1 MKSDLGAGAVCYV
14 IEGRLPRPPPKGLNI
29 YFVGG
34 VKAQLTQISWGR
46 ESKKRVFVLPMFLIH
61 MEDNLN

>member
-1 MKSDLGAGAVCYV
+1 MKSDLGEEKVCYV
-14 IEGRLPRPPPKGLNI
+14 IEGRLPRALRDDSNI

-34 VKAQLTQISWGR
+34 VKAQLTQFHEAENPNKS
-46 ESKKRVFVLPMFLIH
+46 VFVLPMFLIH